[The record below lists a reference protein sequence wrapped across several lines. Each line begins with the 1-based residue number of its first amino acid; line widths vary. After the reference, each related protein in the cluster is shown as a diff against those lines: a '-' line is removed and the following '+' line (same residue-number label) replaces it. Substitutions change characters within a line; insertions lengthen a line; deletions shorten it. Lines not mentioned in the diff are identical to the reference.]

1 MTKTRKTKSPF
12 QRHALS
18 LASLILVLVLIP
30 PVLLIPAGIAWLW
43 QEGWMLWW
51 LGLGAVL
58 TLAGYLIAV
67 WMRRGSPPR
76 ETNEPDSEASPVTPA
91 NDDWGP
97 RDLDAWAVVQ
107 RLARDTDPSILA
119 SQALLLQRARVVIEA
134 VAAEYYPEHK
144 DPVWNF
150 TLPEALLLTERVS
163 QRLRLVLS
171 EHVPAARMFQV
182 GQLMRL
188 WQVRSSGM
196 KYYKGAKLAYR
207 FVRLVNPLSALL
219 AEAREKILDV
229 AMDSTSGYLRQ
240 KGARIWVEEVGRS
253 AIELYSGRL
262 QINARQLT
270 DLAEAE
276 ARTTPPPGPV
286 QVWVGGQVNVGKSSL
301 VNALLKEAR
310 AAVDA
315 LPITAG
321 SDRYQLTGDSGDAL
335 AVLTDAPGL
344 THKQTDDWWGE
355 HCAGADCILWVV
367 AAHRADRHLDHHALR
382 AIRAWFRNH
391 PDRVQP
397 PILVAVSHV
406 DRLSPAREWNPPY
419 DLEARNEPKARS
431 IGEAL
436 DVIAADLD
444 LTDEDLIPVRLD
456 QGADGYNLDVLRA
469 LVEEA
474 IEQAKPGRARRLQ
487 LMARQQNWS
496 VIVDQA
502 RSAGRFI
509 KRAVAR

>member
-1 MTKTRKTKSPF
+1 MTKNPRNRPAF
-12 QRHALS
+12 QRHAVS
-18 LASLILVLVLIP
+18 LTSLILVLVLIP

-43 QEGWMLWW
+43 QQGWMLWW
-51 LGLGAVL
+51 LGIGAVL
-58 TLAGYLIAV
+58 TLTGYLIAL
-67 WMRRGSPPR
+67 WMRRSARPDTADTPDA
-76 ETNEPDSEASPVTPA
+76 EEPPVTPA
-91 NDDWGP
+91 NDDWSP
-97 RDLDAWAVVQ
+97 QDLDAWAVVQ
-107 RLARDTDPSILA
+107 RLARETDKSILA
-119 SQALLLQRARVVIEA
+119 SQTLLLQRARVVIEA
-134 VAAEYYPEHK
+134 VAAEYYPKHE

-171 EHVPAARMFQV
+171 DHVPAAQMFQV

-188 WQVRSSGM
+188 WQVRSSSM

-229 AMDSTSGYLRQ
+229 AMDSTSSYLRQ
-240 KGARIWVEEVGRS
+240 KGARIWVEEVGRAS
-253 AIELYSGRL
+253 IELYSGRL
-262 QINARQLT
+262 QIHTRSLS
-270 DLAEAE
+270 DLAAAE
-276 ARTTPPPGPV
+276 IQTTPPPGPV

-301 VNALLKEAR
+301 VNALLQEAR

-315 LPITAG
+315 LPMTDG
-321 SDRYQLTGDSGDAL
+321 RDRYQLTDEHGEAL
-335 AVLTDAPGL
+335 AILTDAPGL
-344 THKQTDDWWGE
+344 TRVQDASWWGE
-355 HCAGADCILWVV
+355 HCAQADCILWVV

-382 AIRAWFRNH
+382 SIHDWFEAH
-391 PDRVQP
+391 PDRTRP
-397 PILVAVSHV
+397 PILLVISHV

-419 DLEARNEPKARS
+419 DLDRRDEPKARS

-436 DVIAADLD
+436 EAIAEDLD
-444 LTDEDLIPVRLD
+444 AREEDLVPVRLD
-456 QGADGYNLDVLRA
+456 QGADGYNLDLLQA

-487 LMARQQNWS
+487 LMSKQHNWS
-496 VIVDQA
+496 VIVEQA

-509 KRAVAR
+509 KRAITR